1 MKSNDSRDTI
11 LKVVEIFHSIQG
23 EGANAGKAAV
33 FVRLSNCNK
42 NCWFCDTDW
51 SVGTDMT
58 VSQIHEEVSR
68 FSSANN
74 YPDNLLIWTGG
85 EPTLQLTD
93 EILEHFSEYFNCIET
108 NGTNPVPS
116 RIQYI
121 SCSPKVSVEILRK
134 NFNRVN
140 EFRYPIGSGDLLP
153 DISELPLADNYF
165 VSPIFLGEEK
175 KRFQLVEE
183 NIRYSIEFVEK
194 NPKWRLSLQLHK
206 FLNIR

>member
-51 SVGTDMT
+51 SVGADMT
-58 VSQIHEEVSR
+58 VSQIYEEVSR
-68 FSSANN
+68 YSSANN

-140 EFRYPIGSGDLLP
+140 EFRYPIGEGDLLP

-183 NIRYSIEFVEK
+183 NIKYSIEFVEK